1 MGIAFVRN
9 RTIQRCNRYLEEM
22 VGVGPGELVGQL
34 FGAGGP
40 ARVVIEAVDMVID
53 GHLAKAI

>member
-1 MGIAFVRN
+1 MGAKRPDRLGDALMLLF
-9 RTIQRCNRYLEEM
+9 E
-22 VGVGPGELVGQL
+22 GVYVSGQL

-53 GHLAKAI
+53 GHLAKAN